1 MEEPPQ
7 GAISIYRCM
16 RCVQR
21 SLLERMHPWLL
32 VVLEFRHAIFV
43 CTLLTNCC
51 HGLNTVPSVILVLAM
66 GVFLGGILR
75 GVCVTR
81 APSSQTSSHA
91 LMRELDRG
99 SLTLDLACGRAQ
111 QDSKS
116 HHPSP
121 GLSASTKIRNT
132 LLFLTDN
139 VVLAAQVDKDNW
151 LISQSRKEAH

>member
-1 MEEPPQ
+1 MPIDFQDGGKAVEEPPQ

-21 SLLERMHPWLL
+21 SLLERMLPWLL

-43 CTLLTNCC
+43 YTLLTNCC

-91 LMRELDRG
+91 LMRELDRR

-111 QDSKS
+111 
-116 HHPSP
+116 PP
-121 GLSASTKIRNT
+121 YLSRT
-132 LLFLTDN
+132 LRAITP
-139 VVLAAQVDKDNW
+139 VLDFQ
-151 LISQSRKEAH
+151 LPPRSETRSCS